1 MRTVLVGAVF
11 ALVIAGCGETASQ
24 EQEGRAAAAP
34 APAPKAAA
42 APKREA
48 RPVIVFRRV
57 RYEGATLRVLTVRPD
72 GSIHIDVPGGGA
84 GGAQFDG
91 RLTRSM
97 LRGIRRDVARTPWR
111 HLSRKRVRYD
121 YSGAYFMFHHGGR
134 DYVAMGDGMSPDL
147 MPLTRRL
154 NRVLS
159 GGGQVEH
166 RVTHRYGRI

>member
-1 MRTVLVGAVF
+1 MRKVLVGAAS
-11 ALVIAGCGETASQ
+11 ALLMAGCGETASQ
-24 EQEGRAAAAP
+24 ERESSTAAAP
-34 APAPKAAA
+34 ARTAAVAPAR
-42 APKREA
+42 REA
-48 RPVIVFRRV
+48 PPVIVYRRV

-72 GSIHIDVPGGGA
+72 GTIHIDVPGGGA
-84 GGAQFDG
+84 GGSQFDG
-91 RLTRSM
+91 RLSRSM

-111 HLSRKRVRYD
+111 HLSPKRVRYD
-121 YSGAYFMFHHGGR
+121 FSGAYFMFHYRGR

-166 RVTHRYGRI
+166 RVTHRYARI